1 MDQIESLTFNLS
13 DKTTSIPSEK
23 TAELVNQLYEI
34 SESECIS
41 PNEVPLYV
49 KQKIVGKQRT
59 EQEIQKLGAILEERN
74 IDIQTIHEFKKLEGE
89 LEKYG
94 LSIESPRKL
103 VSILSKI
110 NQMDY
115 DPLKI
120 VKELARLKIAQTP
133 LKQMTKNRFSIR
145 LISILPRIMFLSN
158 RTICSPREEVLN

>member
-1 MDQIESLTFNLS
+1 M
-13 DKTTSIPSEK
+13 
-23 TAELVNQLYEI
+23 
-34 SESECIS
+34 
-41 PNEVPLYV
+41 
-49 KQKIVGKQRT
+49 
-59 EQEIQKLGAILEERN
+59 GAILEERN

-103 VSILSKI
+103 VSILKI

-133 LKQMTKNRFSIR
+133 PKQMSKNRFSIR

-158 RTICSPREEVLN
+158 RTICSPKEEVLN